1 MADAIRDEEPGTEV
15 ALVPMP
21 AAAVAVARA
30 AVVALRARLSFAPT
44 DVVVGVFGLLTPE
57 KRLETVARAVA
68 RAAAFD
74 PRLRL
79 MLAGPP
85 ADAPRLESL
94 LERHGLRGRA
104 VATGR
109 MPLAELP
116 VHVEAADVVAHLRYP
131 TARETSAAL
140 LRVLAQGRATVV
152 SDLEHQADL
161 PGDAVVRA
169 DVTDETGEL
178 TRAILRLAG
187 DPAARARLGSRAAE
201 HVRSAHS
208 ATRVRDAWRDA
219 LERARHLPD
228 PRPGGWP
235 AHWPRP

>member
-1 MADAIRDEEPGTEV
+1 
-15 ALVPMP
+15 
-21 AAAVAVARA
+21 
-30 AVVALRARLSFAPT
+30 
-44 DVVVGVFGLLTPE
+44 
-57 KRLETVARAVA
+57 
-68 RAAAFD
+68 
-74 PRLRL
+74 
-79 MLAGPP
+79 
-85 ADAPRLESL
+85 
-94 LERHGLRGRA
+94 

-109 MPLAELP
+109 VPLADLP

-169 DVTDETGEL
+169 EVTDETGEL

-208 ATRVRDAWRDA
+208 ATRVRDAWREA
-219 LERARHLPD
+219 LERARRLPD